1 MSKTVSIQFKNFSG
15 GISDSPRVESAS
27 QFQIAKHFDCFT
39 DPARLIP
46 YRSLEAD
53 TSTSVSATDLKQYF
67 VRDFKYAS
75 ASDKL
80 YGLGQT
86 GAGLTKIVYKAVSIS
101 GDWTKPASS
110 EGNGAVKNGCF
121 VEFKDYMWGF
131 QGTNQIFKWG
141 LLSGTPAITNSVAT
155 VATTITSVAD
165 GVINSLGDLYIAYN
179 NIIVRIAPD
188 GTTITDSAKTVPA
201 NYKITQLTNMGNY
214 LAIGCSPVSNYNG
227 VSKTFLWDYSATEKF
242 QEIIDWGE
250 GELRVQEVVDG
261 YLVAIIDRY
270 LNSANGAGKGSMII
284 QTWSGGVPQVVK
296 EVFTQKLNGK
306 SIPLSKALRNNRVFW
321 SAKIME
327 NSAGTEYSEGLWSFG
342 RKNVNYPW
350 ALNLDIISSLVDT
363 NGIESFGTAGNFFFI
378 ACNND
383 GTVLKTNDSAVFT
396 DESVYDSQIT
406 NFGDADNDKR
416 LKSVKVSFAPIISG
430 HSLTA
435 QLKTDE
441 DSAWTTIGT
450 FTTVGETSRTFIN
463 IESTGLAFPSGREYK
478 FRLKSTGGLEITG
491 MKLTADI
498 LSNP

>member
-1 MSKTVSIQFKNFSG
+1 MGKLIPQQNNDFSG
-15 GISDSPRVESAS
+15 GISDAPRIQSSS

-39 DPARLIP
+39 DPSRLIP
-46 YRSLEAD
+46 YRSLETD
-53 TSTSVSATDLKQYF
+53 ATNAVAGDMKQYKI
-67 VRDFKYAS
+67 RDFKFATTS
-75 ASDKL
+75 AKL

-86 GAGLTKIVYKAVSIS
+86 SIGLTKILYKENATIGNWSI
-101 GDWTKPASS
+101 PATS
-110 EGNGAVKNGCF
+110 EGNGAVQNGCF
-121 VEFKDYMWGF
+121 FEFKDYMWGF

-141 LLSGTPAITNSVAT
+141 LLSGTPSITNSVAT
-155 VATTITSVAD
+155 VGATITSVAD

-188 GTTITDSAKTVPA
+188 GTTITDSAKTVPT

-270 LNSANGAGKGSMII
+270 LNSASGAGKGSMII
-284 QTWSGGVPQVVK
+284 QTWSGGMPQVVK

-327 NSAGTEYSEGLWSFG
+327 NQAGTEYSEGLWSFG

-350 ALNLDIISSLVDT
+350 ALNLDIISSLVGTD
-363 NGIESFGTAGNFFFI
+363 GIESFGTAGNFFFI

-396 DESVYDSQIT
+396 DESVYDSQIL

-416 LKSVKVSFAPIISG
+416 LKSVKVSFTPIVSG

-463 IESTGLAFPSGREYK
+463 IESTGLAFPSGREFK

-491 MKLTADI
+491 IKLTADI